1 MGWPCRGA
9 QASQQVCTHP
19 ALHTN
24 PAQRPCTPAQ
34 YTQPSPAHPALHT
47 DPAHQVCTPALNTSL
62 VHQPSPVNQPSPA
75 HPALH
80 TDPAHGPCTPAQPCK
95 PAQSCTPA
103 PPTQP
108 CILSPVHHIL
118 NTRSA
123 HQTSHLLC
131 TPDISSRRWY
141 PKRRPRDHP
150 PTLSNTTGH
159 SPRKAPDPGGPR
171 AVTGQT
177 PHPSPCRCSGLGG
190 GQGGVLGIWP
200 SPPNQISTR
209 LCPHQ
214 GQAP

>member
-1 MGWPCRGA
+1 MPGLRSAGSKPSVEGLEGDGVALQGGA
-9 QASQQVCTHP
+9 GLIAG
-19 ALHTN
+19 LHT
-24 PAQRPCTPAQ
+24 
-34 YTQPSPAHPALHT
+34 PSPAHQPCTKALHSSPVH
-47 DPAHQVCTPALNTSL
+47 PAQSCTPSSAHRPGTPGLHTSL
-62 VHQPSPVNQPSPA
+62 EHQ
-75 HPALH
+75 
-80 TDPAHGPCTPAQPCK
+80 PCTPAQPCK

-150 PTLSNTTGH
+150 PILSNTTGH

-171 AVTGQT
+171 AVTGQP
-177 PHPSPCRCSGLGG
+177 PHPSTRRCSGLGG

-209 LCPHQ
+209 LCPH
-214 GQAP
+214 